1 MQQIK
6 KHHAF
11 PIQTVIHPDRF
22 LYKNKAEVE
31 QLRQRVVVIQKK
43 ISYLEECLARY
54 TNFNDSKLELNTLF
68 NQMLHFFAQQ
78 GKEQPIETTL
88 SPADLSDL
96 QLFTPLQQPKMD

>member
-6 KHHAF
+6 KYHAF

-78 GKEQPIETTL
+78 GKE
-88 SPADLSDL
+88 
-96 QLFTPLQQPKMD
+96 